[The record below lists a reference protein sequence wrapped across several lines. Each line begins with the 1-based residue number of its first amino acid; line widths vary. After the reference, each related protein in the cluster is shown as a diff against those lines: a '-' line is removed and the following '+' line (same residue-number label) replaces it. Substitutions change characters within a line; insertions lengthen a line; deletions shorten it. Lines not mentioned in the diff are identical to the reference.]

1 MVGLKR
7 IIRKTSKFLLRD
19 NLILTAGA
27 GLGFCSSLA
36 VTNKL
41 ENALTMGFG
50 VTFVTAGSFC
60 LVYPFKK
67 LISNAGTHHK
77 ISLLMIIISVFVA
90 VFGFFA
96 QSFVPEIA
104 ANIKAYID
112 LITTNCIV
120 LAVISEGLT
129 GDFREAQKKIFKAC
143 LGYSLALILLAF
155 LREPLGFGTILGFQ
169 ALPVTF
175 PRVVLMITPVGGFFA
190 LAAFRLLLRPILIKA
205 GVVYPESP
213 AAESVTATDGGE
225 PVEASL
231 KPASLDQPK
240 RGMSKAMLIAIGLS
254 VCLFI
259 SLIVHIQTI
268 PSLHQ
273 QFLIL
278 LPVLLN
284 ALFFDGIVLS
294 KLLGMCPLINKSRQI
309 DAAWKMGVAVI
320 IVTTLSTALNWLVYN
335 KILVKCSD
343 FLSQFSSLPIRLE
356 NIFYLTVF
364 IVTIAVFV
372 QVLSVLL
379 RKFAKQVYEQ
389 MGQFLELI
397 TVNCIVLASATFT
410 IPTGAK
416 FLVTSVTA
424 FGYGLHWMM
433 VTVWLA
439 LLRRQRLFVPTTTW
453 DEDTIA
459 ILLLGIM
466 AAIFTGIGMIQIF

>member
-7 IIRKTSKFLLRD
+7 SVRLISKYFMRD

-41 ENALTMGFG
+41 ENSLTMGIG
-50 VTFVTAGSFC
+50 VTLVTAGSFC
-60 LVYPFKK
+60 MVYPFKR

-77 ISLLMIIISVFVA
+77 ISLLMIIVSVFVA
-90 VFGFFA
+90 IFGFFA
-96 QSFVPEIA
+96 QAFVPEIT

-129 GDFREAQKKIFKAC
+129 VDFWEAQRKIFKAC
-143 LGYSLALILLAF
+143 LGYSLALVLLAF
-155 LREPLGFGTILGFQ
+155 LREPLGFGTVLGF
-169 ALPVTF
+169 PVLSDTF
-175 PRVVLMITPVGGFFA
+175 PRVVLMVTPVGGFFA
-190 LAAFRLLLRPILIKA
+190 LAAFRLLLRPFFIKVGIVCTEKSA
-205 GVVYPESP
+205 CEC
-213 AAESVTATDGGE
+213 ATATNGGS
-225 PVEASL
+225 PL
-231 KPASLDQPK
+231 PK
-240 RGMSKAMLIAIGLS
+240 AYPKMGMSKASLITLGLG

-259 SLIVHIQTI
+259 SFIVHIQTI
-268 PSLHQ
+268 PTLHQ
-273 QFLIL
+273 HFFIL

-294 KLLGMCPLINKSRQI
+294 KLLGLCPLINKSRQI

-320 IVTTLSTALNWLVYN
+320 IVTTLSTALNWIVYN
-335 KILVKCSD
+335 HVLVKCSD
-343 FLSQFSSLPIRLE
+343 FLSKYSSLPIRLE

-372 QVLSVLL
+372 QILSVML
-379 RKFAKQVYEQ
+379 RKFAKNVYEQ

-416 FLVTSVTA
+416 FLVTTTTA

-433 VTVWLA
+433 VVVWLA
-439 LLRRQRLFVPTTTW
+439 LLRRQRLFVPTNAW
-453 DEDTIA
+453 DEDTVA

-466 AAIFTGIGMIQIF
+466 AAIFTGIGMIHIF

>member
-7 IIRKTSKFLLRD
+7 NMRKISKYFMRD

-41 ENALTMGFG
+41 ENSLTMGIG
-50 VTFVTAGSFC
+50 VTLVTAGSFC
-60 LVYPFKK
+60 MVYPFKRF
-67 LISNAGTHHK
+67 ISTAGTHHK
-77 ISLLMIIISVFVA
+77 ISLLMIIVSVFVA
-90 VFGFFA
+90 IFGFFA
-96 QSFVPEIA
+96 QAFVPEIT

-129 GDFREAQKKIFKAC
+129 VDFWEAQKKILKAC
-143 LGYSLALILLAF
+143 LGYSTALILLSF
-155 LREPLGFGTILGFQ
+155 LREPLGFGTIMGF
-169 ALPVTF
+169 PVLSDTF
-175 PRVVLMITPVGGFFA
+175 PRVVLMVTPVGGFFA
-190 LAAFRLLLRPILIKA
+190 LATFRLLLRPFLLKA
-205 GVVYPESP
+205 GIVYQ
-213 AAESVTATDGGE
+213 
-225 PVEASL
+225 EASSSEC
-231 KPASLDQPK
+231 ASATNGGAPIVASRPK
-240 RGMSKAMLIAIGLS
+240 QGISRVSLIAIGLG

-259 SLIVHIQTI
+259 SFIIHIQTI
-268 PSLHQ
+268 PTLHQ
-273 QFLIL
+273 HFLIL
-278 LPVLLN
+278 FPVLLN

-294 KLLGMCPLINKSRQI
+294 KLLGICPLLNKSRQI

-320 IVTTLSTALNWLVYN
+320 IVITLSTALNWLVYHN
-335 KILVKCSD
+335 ILLRCSD
-343 FLSQFSSLPIRLE
+343 FLSKHSPLPIRLE

-372 QVLSVLL
+372 QILTVLL
-379 RKFAKQVYEQ
+379 RRFAKNVYEQ

-416 FLVTSVTA
+416 FLVTTVTA

-433 VTVWLA
+433 VVVWLA
-439 LLRRQRLFVPTTTW
+439 LLRRQRLFVPTTAW

-466 AAIFTGIGMIQIF
+466 AAIFSGIGMIHIF

>member
-7 IIRKTSKFLLRD
+7 NIRKISKYFMRD

-41 ENALTMGFG
+41 ENSLTMGIG
-50 VTFVTAGSFC
+50 VTLVTSGSFC
-60 LVYPFKK
+60 MVYPFKR
-67 LISNAGTHHK
+67 LISTAGTHHK
-77 ISLLMIIISVFVA
+77 ISLLMIIVSVFVA
-90 VFGFFA
+90 IFGFFA
-96 QSFVPEIA
+96 QAFVPEIT

-129 GDFREAQKKIFKAC
+129 VDFWEAQKKILKAC
-143 LGYSLALILLAF
+143 LGYSMALILLAF
-155 LREPLGFGTILGFQ
+155 LREPLGFGTIMGF
-169 ALPVTF
+169 PVLSDTF
-175 PRVVLMITPVGGFFA
+175 PRVVLMVTPVGGFFA
-190 LAAFRLLLRPILIKA
+190 LAAFRLLLRPFLLRA
-205 GVVYPESP
+205 GIVYQ
-213 AAESVTATDGGE
+213 
-225 PVEASL
+225 EASSCECAAATNGGV
-231 KPASLDQPK
+231 PIVTSRPK
-240 RGMSKAMLIAIGLS
+240 RGISRVSLVAIGLG

-259 SLIVHIQTI
+259 SLIIHMQTI
-268 PSLHQ
+268 PTLHQ
-273 QFLIL
+273 HFLIL
-278 LPVLLN
+278 FPVLLN

-294 KLLGMCPLINKSRQI
+294 KLLGICPLLNKSRQI

-320 IVTTLSTALNWLVYN
+320 IVITLSTALNWLVYHH
-335 KILVKCSD
+335 ILVRCSD
-343 FLSQFSSLPIRLE
+343 FLSTYSSLPIRLE
-356 NIFYLTVF
+356 AIFYLTVF

-372 QVLSVLL
+372 QILSVLL
-379 RKFAKQVYEQ
+379 RKFAKNVYEQ

-416 FLVTSVTA
+416 FLVTTVTA

-433 VTVWLA
+433 VVVWLA
-439 LLRRQRLFVPTTTW
+439 LLRRQRLFVPTTAW

-466 AAIFTGIGMIQIF
+466 AAIFTGIGMIHIF

>member
-7 IIRKTSKFLLRD
+7 NIRLISKYFMRD

-41 ENALTMGFG
+41 ANSLTMGLG

-60 LVYPFKK
+60 LVYPFKR
-67 LISNAGTHHK
+67 LISAAGTHHK
-77 ISLLMIIISVFVA
+77 ISLLMIIVSVFVA
-90 VFGFFA
+90 IFGFFA
-96 QSFVPEIA
+96 QAFVPEIT

-129 GDFREAQKKIFKAC
+129 VDFWEAQRKIFKAC
-143 LGYSLALILLAF
+143 LGYSLALVILSF
-155 LREPLGFGTILGFQ
+155 LREPLGFGTIMGFSVI
-169 ALPVTF
+169 PDTF
-175 PRVVLMITPVGGFFA
+175 PRVILMITPVGGFFA
-190 LAAFRLLLRPILIKA
+190 LAAFRLLLRPFLIKTGIVFA
-205 GVVYPESP
+205 EPSACECASASTECASATNGGITVVTIP
-213 AAESVTATDGGE
+213 
-225 PVEASL
+225 
-231 KPASLDQPK
+231 PK
-240 RGMSKAMLIAIGLS
+240 RGISRTSLIVIGLG

-259 SLIVHIQTI
+259 SMIIHIKTI
-268 PSLHQ
+268 PTINQ
-273 QFLIL
+273 YYIIL

-294 KLLGMCPLINKSRQI
+294 KLLGLCPLINKSRQI

-320 IVTTLSTALNWLVYN
+320 IVTTLSTALNWIVYN
-335 KILVKCSD
+335 HVLVKCSD
-343 FLSQFSSLPIRLE
+343 FLSKYSSLPIRLE

-379 RKFAKQVYEQ
+379 RKFAKNVYEQ

-416 FLVTSVTA
+416 FLVTTTTA

-433 VTVWLA
+433 VVVWLA
-439 LLRRQRLFVPTTTW
+439 LLRRQRLFVPTTAW
-453 DEDTIA
+453 DEDTVA
-459 ILLLGIM
+459 ILILGIM
-466 AAIFTGIGMIQIF
+466 AAIFTGIGMIHIF

>member
-7 IIRKTSKFLLRD
+7 IIRKTSKYFMRD

-41 ENALTMGFG
+41 ENSLTMGLG
-50 VTFVTAGSFC
+50 VMLVTAGSFC
-60 LVYPFKK
+60 MVYPFKK
-67 LISNAGTHHK
+67 LISTAGTHHK
-77 ISLLMIIISVFVA
+77 ISLLMIIVSVFVA
-90 VFGFFA
+90 IFGFFA
-96 QSFVPEIA
+96 QAFVPEIT

-129 GDFREAQKKIFKAC
+129 VDFWEAQRKILKAC
-143 LGYSLALILLAF
+143 LGYSAALIFLAF
-155 LREPLGFGTILGFQ
+155 LREPLGFGTVMGFPV
-169 ALPVTF
+169 LPDTF
-175 PRVVLMITPVGGFFA
+175 PRVVLMVTPVGGFFA
-190 LAAFRLLLRPILIKA
+190 LAAFRLLLRPFFIKV
-205 GVVYPESP
+205 GIVCQ
-213 AAESVTATDGGE
+213 
-225 PVEASL
+225 EAS
-231 KPASLDQPK
+231 PCECAAPTQNCGGPIPIPQARPK
-240 RGMSKAMLIAIGLS
+240 RRTPKTSLIALGLG

-259 SLIVHIQTI
+259 SFIIHIQTI
-268 PSLHQ
+268 PTLHQ
-273 QFLIL
+273 QFSIL
-278 LPVLLN
+278 LPVLLS

-294 KLLGMCPLINKSRQI
+294 KLLGLCPLINKSRQI

-320 IVTTLSTALNWLVYN
+320 IVTTLSTALNWLVYHSV
-335 KILVKCSD
+335 LVKCSD
-343 FLSQFSSLPIRLE
+343 LLAKYASLPIRLE

-372 QVLSVLL
+372 QILSVLL
-379 RKFAKQVYEQ
+379 RKFAKNVYEQ

-416 FLVTSVTA
+416 FMVTTVTA

-433 VTVWLA
+433 VVVWLA
-439 LLRRQRLFVPTTTW
+439 LLRRQRLFVPTTAW

-466 AAIFTGIGMIQIF
+466 AAIFTGIGMIHIF

>member
-7 IIRKTSKFLLRD
+7 NIRKLSKYFMRD

-41 ENALTMGFG
+41 ANSLTMGLG

-60 LVYPFKK
+60 LVYPFKR
-67 LISNAGTHHK
+67 LISTAGTHHK

-90 VFGFFA
+90 IFGFFA
-96 QSFVPEIA
+96 QAFVPEVT

-129 GDFREAQKKIFKAC
+129 VDFWEAQRKIFKAC
-143 LGYSLALILLAF
+143 LGYSVALVMISL
-155 LREPLGFGTILGFQ
+155 LREPLGFGTVMGF
-169 ALPVTF
+169 PIVSETF
-175 PRVVLMITPVGGFFA
+175 PRVVLMVTPVGGFFA
-190 LAAFRLLLRPILIKA
+190 LAAFRLLLRPFFIKT
-205 GVVYPESP
+205 GIVCPEASACDCAS
-213 AAESVTATDGGE
+213 AANVTA
-225 PVEASL
+225 P
-231 KPASLDQPK
+231 QPK
-240 RGMSKAMLIAIGLS
+240 ARPRTGMSRVSLITLGLS

-259 SLIVHIQTI
+259 SIIIHVQTI
-268 PSLHQ
+268 PTLHQ
-273 QFLIL
+273 YFFVLF
-278 LPVLLN
+278 PVLLN

-294 KLLGMCPLINKSRQI
+294 KLLGLCPLINKSRQI

-335 KILVKCSD
+335 SVLVRCSD
-343 FLSQFSSLPIRLE
+343 FLSKYSPLPIRLE
-356 NIFYLTVF
+356 SIFYLTAF

-379 RKFAKQVYEQ
+379 RKFAKNVYEQ

-416 FLVTSVTA
+416 FLVTTVTA

-433 VTVWLA
+433 VVVWLA
-439 LLRRQRLFVPTTTW
+439 LLRRQRLFVPTNAW

-466 AAIFTGIGMIQIF
+466 AAIFTGIGMIHIF

>member
-7 IIRKTSKFLLRD
+7 NIRKISKYFMRD

-41 ENALTMGFG
+41 ENSVTMGIG
-50 VTFVTAGSFC
+50 VTLVTAGSFC
-60 LVYPFKK
+60 LVYPFKR
-67 LISNAGTHHK
+67 LISSAGTHHK
-77 ISLLMIIISVFVA
+77 ISLLMIIVSVFVA
-90 VFGFFA
+90 IFGFFA
-96 QSFVPEIA
+96 QAFVPEIT

-129 GDFREAQKKIFKAC
+129 VDFWEAQKKILKAC
-143 LGYSLALILLAF
+143 LGYSVALILLSF
-155 LREPLGFGTILGFQ
+155 LREPLGFGTVMGF
-169 ALPVTF
+169 PVLSDTF
-175 PRVVLMITPVGGFFA
+175 PRVVLMVTPVGGFFA
-190 LAAFRLLLRPILIKA
+190 LAAFRLLLRPFLLKGGIVYQTA
-205 GVVYPESP
+205 SSCECASATNGGVPV
-213 AAESVTATDGGE
+213 VTSRSKGGISR
-225 PVEASL
+225 VS
-231 KPASLDQPK
+231 
-240 RGMSKAMLIAIGLS
+240 LIAIGLS
-254 VCLFI
+254 ICLFI
-259 SLIVHIQTI
+259 SLMVHIQTI
-268 PSLHQ
+268 PTLHQ

-278 LPVLLN
+278 FPVLLN

-294 KLLGMCPLINKSRQI
+294 KLLGICPLLNKSRQI
-309 DAAWKMGVAVI
+309 DAAWKMGIAVI
-320 IVTTLSTALNWLVYN
+320 IVMTLSTALNWLVYHN
-335 KILVKCSD
+335 VLVRCSD
-343 FLSQFSSLPIRLE
+343 FLSKYSSLPIRLE

-379 RKFAKQVYEQ
+379 RKFAKNVYEQ

-416 FLVTSVTA
+416 FLVTTVTA

-433 VTVWLA
+433 VVVWLA
-439 LLRRQRLFVPTTTW
+439 LLRRQRLFVPTTAW

-466 AAIFTGIGMIQIF
+466 AAIFTGIGMIHIF

>member
-7 IIRKTSKFLLRD
+7 NIRKISKYFMRD

-41 ENALTMGFG
+41 ENSLTMGLG

-60 LVYPFKK
+60 LVYPFKR
-67 LISNAGTHHK
+67 LISTAGTHHK

-90 VFGFFA
+90 IFGFFA

-120 LAVISEGLT
+120 LAVISEGLAI
-129 GDFREAQKKIFKAC
+129 DFWEAQKKILKAC
-143 LGYSLALILLAF
+143 LGYSMALVLLAF
-155 LREPLGFGTILGFQ
+155 LREPLGFGTVMGFSV
-169 ALPVTF
+169 LPDSF

-190 LAAFRLLLRPILIKA
+190 LAGFRLLLRPILIRA
-205 GVVYPESP
+205 GIVYPEASP
-213 AAESVTATDGGE
+213 SEVVPVTNGGLPL
-225 PVEASL
+225 PVIRQKRSISKASL
-231 KPASLDQPK
+231 
-240 RGMSKAMLIAIGLS
+240 IIIGLG

-259 SLIVHIQTI
+259 SLIVHIRTI
-268 PSLHQ
+268 PGLHQ
-273 QFLIL
+273 HYVIL

-294 KLLGMCPLINKSRQI
+294 KLLGMCPLINKSRQL
-309 DAAWKMGVAVI
+309 DAAWKMGVAVV
-320 IVTTLSTALNWLVYN
+320 IVTTLSTALNWLVYQHV
-335 KILVKCSD
+335 LVRCSD
-343 FLSQFSSLPIRLE
+343 FLAKYSSFPIRLE

-372 QVLSVLL
+372 QILGVLL

-416 FLVTSVTA
+416 FLVTSMTA

-433 VTVWLA
+433 VVVWLA
-439 LLRRQRLFVPTTTW
+439 VLRRQRLFVPTTAW

-466 AAIFTGIGMIQIF
+466 AAIFTGIGMIKIF